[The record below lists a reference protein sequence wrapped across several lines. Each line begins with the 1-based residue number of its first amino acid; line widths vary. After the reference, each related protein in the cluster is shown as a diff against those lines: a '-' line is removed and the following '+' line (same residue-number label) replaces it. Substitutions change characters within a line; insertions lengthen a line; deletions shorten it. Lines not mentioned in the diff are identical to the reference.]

1 MSARWGCYGTF
12 IPVLPGNTRTGSP
25 GQDSWQLGPVLAK
38 ESLSW
43 EEWGAGIG
51 EGRGLRLG
59 SPAERGWPSEAHSK
73 VTVQGSGNSS
83 TWKNAVG
90 EV

>member
-1 MSARWGCYGTF
+1 MGVLWYLHTRAARKHEDG
-12 IPVLPGNTRTGSP
+12 LPGAEQLAAGVGL
-25 GQDSWQLGPVLAK
+25 GQGKPLLGGV
-38 ESLSW
+38 
-43 EEWGAGIG
+43 GAGIG

-73 VTVQGSGNSS
+73 VMVQGSGNSS
-83 TWKNAVG
+83 TWKNAVV